1 MLRIDLQIEDVTP
14 DDLKIRWFLALIERQ
29 GLSWQACV
37 KRAIVLGFAQLE
49 EEIDNSGPV
58 SLAGDRLTGSR
69 PAGNR
74 PAGGRPAGSRPTDGM
89 VLADSLSGGQRR
101 TVRRRSPAER
111 HNPGKSLNT
120 RKPPGTGKRRGPI
133 DQPGFGD
140 QATGKAMVP
149 DHHETFGLPVQTCPP
164 PSVSVSQHSAVVTLQ
179 PSPSLQPQ
187 AQPRAVKTSFEY
199 RISEMLVKP
208 VVVAA
213 PEGSGNVKTTLPGAV
228 LRTAVPQTAVTPG
241 AALQAA
247 VQPEAALQGR
257 SPPPS
262 AAQPSAAQPSTAPRA
277 VVPQGTGLLTEE
289 EMRFSPTAVE
299 QARKLMG
306 SFGKG
311 YDG

>member
-58 SLAGDRLTGSR
+58 SLAGGS
-69 PAGNR
+69 
-74 PAGGRPAGSRPTDGM
+74 PAGGRPAGNRPTDGM
-89 VLADSLSGGQRR
+89 VMADSLSGGQRR

-149 DHHETFGLPVQTCPP
+149 DHHETFDLPVQTCPL
-164 PSVSVSQHSAVVTLQ
+164 PSVSVSQHSAIVTLQ

>member
-58 SLAGDRLTGSR
+58 SLAGGS
-69 PAGNR
+69 
-74 PAGGRPAGSRPTDGM
+74 PAGGRPAGNRPTDGM
-89 VLADSLSGGQRR
+89 VMADSLSGGQRR

-164 PSVSVSQHSAVVTLQ
+164 PSVSVSQHSAIVTLQ

-213 PEGSGNVKTTLPGAV
+213 PEGSGNVKTILPGAV
-228 LRTAVPQTAVTPG
+228 LQTAAQPG
-241 AALQAA
+241 
-247 VQPEAALQGR
+247 AALQGR
-257 SPPPS
+257 SPPPG
-262 AAQPSAAQPSTAPRA
+262 AALPGASPRA

>member
-58 SLAGDRLTGSR
+58 SLAGGS
-69 PAGNR
+69 
-74 PAGGRPAGSRPTDGM
+74 PAGGRPAGNRPTDGM
-89 VLADSLSGGQRR
+89 VMADSLSGGQRR

-149 DHHETFGLPVQTCPP
+149 DHHETFDLPVQTCPL
-164 PSVSVSQHSAVVTLQ
+164 PSVSVSQHSAIVTLQ

-262 AAQPSAAQPSTAPRA
+262 AAQPSTAPRA

>member
-58 SLAGDRLTGSR
+58 SLADGSLAGDRLTGSR
-69 PAGNR
+69 PTGN
-74 PAGGRPAGSRPTDGM
+74 RPAGSRPTDGM

-164 PSVSVSQHSAVVTLQ
+164 PSVSVSQHSAIVTLQ

-213 PEGSGNVKTTLPGAV
+213 PEGSGNVKTILPGAV
-228 LRTAVPQTAVTPG
+228 LQTAAQPG
-241 AALQAA
+241 
-247 VQPEAALQGR
+247 AALQGR
-257 SPPPS
+257 SPPPG
-262 AAQPSAAQPSTAPRA
+262 AALPGASPRA

>member
-213 PEGSGNVKTTLPGAV
+213 PEGSGNVKTILPGAV
-228 LRTAVPQTAVTPG
+228 LQTAAQPG
-241 AALQAA
+241 
-247 VQPEAALQGR
+247 AALQGR
-257 SPPPS
+257 SPPPG
-262 AAQPSAAQPSTAPRA
+262 AALPGASPRA

>member
-58 SLAGDRLTGSR
+58 SLAGGS
-69 PAGNR
+69 
-74 PAGGRPAGSRPTDGM
+74 PAGGRPAGNRPTDGM
-89 VLADSLSGGQRR
+89 VMADSLSGGQRR

-164 PSVSVSQHSAVVTLQ
+164 PSVSVSQHSAIVTLQ

-257 SPPPS
+257 SPPPG
-262 AAQPSAAQPSTAPRA
+262 AALPGASPRA